1 MRKLLIFFMILALA
15 LMGAGVV
22 NASTSANKQAAIDAG
37 LAYLAGDQQGN
48 GSWINGS
55 EYAQADTGAA
65 LLAFT
70 EQYYKPLGWDGK
82 NYLPAVQNAVSY
94 LLGQATTLSLSP
106 ANWWGFNGTGGSGVG
121 LQWTNTNE
129 ETYGSGL
136 VIAGLIGLVNNPS
149 GGAPLVNPSTVI
161 TSSVTSNAA
170 VLGLTYGQVIQKAL
184 DSWTWGQSPPSTGN
198 RYGGWRYFT
207 AQNDSDMSTTQ
218 WPLVNYLLAKGIPGV
233 VIPGTGSQTAAGV
246 NAFVTACQYPNAAY
260 PSGWPVGSVDYQPGA
275 NILSLTHIGG
285 LLLANAFTGG
295 GAGNIANALAYL
307 NAHWTDTA
315 NGTWYGNFGN
325 PYAMFA
331 LYKGLESQYGT
342 TGAGPI
348 TNLNPETTPIDPG
361 ATWNWWEDMCQWL
374 CQNQNADGSWSGYQY
389 WYGDLAT
396 AWDINILNATAFAPP
411 SVPLPPSVLLLGSGL
426 LGLLG
431 WRRFKK
437 S

>member
-22 NASTSANKQAAIDAG
+22 NASTSAQKQAAIDAG
-37 LAYLAGDQQGN
+37 LAYLAGDQN
-48 GSWINGS
+48 ADGSWSNGYGGS
-55 EYAQADTGAA
+55 GYAQADTGAA

-70 EQYYKPLGWDGK
+70 EQAYKPLGWDGK
-82 NYLPAVQNAVSY
+82 NYLPAVQNAVNY
-94 LLGQATTLSLSP
+94 LLGQATTLNISSP
-106 ANWWGFNGTGGSGVG
+106 NWWGFTGTGGSGVG
-121 LQWTNTNE
+121 LQWTNGGE

-136 VIAGLIGLVNNPS
+136 VIAGLCGLISNPY
-149 GGAPLVNPSTVI
+149 GGAPLVSPSAIISSSNP
-161 TSSVTSNAA
+161 A
-170 VLGLTYGQVIQKAL
+170 VNGLSYGQVIQQAL
-184 DSWTWGQSPPSTGN
+184 DSWTWGQTGPAYGN

-218 WPLVNYLLAKGIPGV
+218 WPIADYLFAKSIPGV
-233 VIPGTGSQTAAGV
+233 TLPGSQTKTGV
-246 NAFVTACQYPNAAY
+246 NAFVTACQYAD
-260 PSGWPVGSVDYQPGA
+260 GSVDYQPGA
-275 NILSLTHIGG
+275 GILSLTHIGG

-295 GAGNIANALAYL
+295 GAGNVTTALAYL
-307 NAHWTDTA
+307 NAHWTQA
-315 NGTWYGNFGN
+315 PSGTWYGNMGN

-331 LYKGLESQYGT
+331 LYKGLEAMYGT

-348 TNLNPETTPIDPG
+348 ASANLDPQTTPIDPG

-374 CQNQNADGSWSGYQY
+374 CLNQNPDGSWGGYAY

-396 AWDINILNATAFAPP
+396 AWDINILNATAVAPP
-411 SVPLPPSVLLLGSGL
+411 AVPLPSSLLLLGSSL
-426 LGLLG
+426 LGLAG